1 MSRTKTEA
9 IAFLT
14 ARWREQAEQFTLM
27 RESVPLGLYLSRN
40 LWHAMHNNQQ
50 KQKPC
55 DVGLFSDDA
64 RQTDL
69 IDAIRSRNAATQR

>member
-1 MSRTKTEA
+1 MSRTKAEA

-14 ARWREQAEQFTLM
+14 ARWREQAEQFPLM

-40 LWHAMHNNQQ
+40 LWHAMRNNPQ

-55 DVGLFSDDA
+55 DVGLFSDDM
-64 RQTDL
+64 RQSDL
-69 IDAIRSRNAATQR
+69 LDAIRSQNAATP